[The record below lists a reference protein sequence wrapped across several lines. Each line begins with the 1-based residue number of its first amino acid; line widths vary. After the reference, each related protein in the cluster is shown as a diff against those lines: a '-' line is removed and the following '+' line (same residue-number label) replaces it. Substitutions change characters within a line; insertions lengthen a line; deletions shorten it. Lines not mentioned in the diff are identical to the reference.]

1 MEREGRAV
9 GAASGELVTI
19 GEFSRLSRLSA
30 KALRRYDELGLLRPA
45 LVDPVNGY
53 RYYDPAQAERARLV
67 AWLRRIGMPLSRIAR
82 VVALDAGAAAV
93 EIRAYWARVEAE
105 TAARRDLAVYLV
117 DHLAAEGRAMAAIS
131 DGTGSTGGHGA
142 PGGARG
148 AGGTAGRPGAPG
160 GLSEPVR
167 PGAASGGP
175 GAVPLVIRCA
185 ALTDTGA
192 VRTENQD
199 AAFAGPRLLAVA
211 DGFGERGAEASAAA
225 IEALKPSAR
234 GVGES
239 GLSAA
244 DLLNALEDTA
254 DSVSRAVR
262 EAVTPGGAP
271 GGADPD
277 SSGTTL
283 TAMLWTGS
291 RLGLVHIGDS
301 RAYLLR
307 GGGLYRI
314 THDHSLVQA
323 MIDDGSLSPEEAAS
337 HPERALLL
345 KALVG
350 ADRSAPTAVAARP
363 DIRLREVRAGDRYLL
378 CSDGLSAVV
387 DEAGLRAAVI
397 AAETPEDAVRRLV
410 GLAHEAGGPD
420 NVACVVADVAVADAA
435 AGDGGAGDVR
445 AGDAAAED
453 VAGEV

>member
-1 MEREGRAV
+1 MEREGRSV

-105 TAARRDLAVYLV
+105 TAARRDLAMYLV
-117 DHLAAEGRAMAAIS
+117 GHLAAEGRAMAAIS
-131 DGTGSTGGHGA
+131 DGTGSTGGCGA
-142 PGGARG
+142 PGGVRG
-148 AGGTAGRPGAPG
+148 TGGTAGRPGSPG
-160 GLSEPVR
+160 GRSEAVR

-244 DLLNALEDTA
+244 DLLNTLEDTA

-262 EAVTPGGAP
+262 EAVAP
-271 GGADPD
+271 GAAPD
-277 SSGTTL
+277 GSGTTL

-337 HPERALLL
+337 HPERAMLL

-350 ADRSAPTAVAARP
+350 AGRSAPTAVAARP

-387 DEAGLRAAVI
+387 GEAGLREAVI

-420 NVACVVADVAVADAA
+420 NVACVVADVVVADAA
-435 AGDGGAGDVR
+435 AGHVSAEDAG
-445 AGDAAAED
+445 AED
-453 VAGEV
+453 VAAEA